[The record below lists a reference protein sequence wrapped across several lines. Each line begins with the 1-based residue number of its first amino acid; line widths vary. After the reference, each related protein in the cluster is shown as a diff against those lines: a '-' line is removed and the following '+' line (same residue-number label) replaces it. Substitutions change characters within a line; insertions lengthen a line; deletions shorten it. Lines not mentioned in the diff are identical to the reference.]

1 MMAYATKC
9 ALFTDKKIFH
19 INPHINNEFDG
30 RMCKFALIVV
40 AYEAVCCREKEKM
53 KQLHFVDKR
62 QKLLLA
68 IMTAHKTC

>member
-1 MMAYATKC
+1 
-9 ALFTDKKIFH
+9 
-19 INPHINNEFDG
+19 
-30 RMCKFALIVV
+30 MCKFALIVV